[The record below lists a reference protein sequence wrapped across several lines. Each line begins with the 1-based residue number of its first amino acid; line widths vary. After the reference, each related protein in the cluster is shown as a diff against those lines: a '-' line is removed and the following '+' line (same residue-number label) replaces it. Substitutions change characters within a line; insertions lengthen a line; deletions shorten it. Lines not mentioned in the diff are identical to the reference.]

1 MRNGREDTKTPASE
15 GRTSLLPPEPG
26 RVCTPLPADRLTAWG
41 LAPRG
46 PAPRFPHPRSLS
58 GLLCAGPGGRA
69 WRARSRTGDRRWGPV
84 PTTPPL
90 LRAPVAVVTPVSS
103 CQYLRMTG
111 VHPATSFLAWFV
123 ESVAVLGAG
132 SAALAAV
139 LRASGVFAHS
149 DASLVF
155 LFLLDFAV
163 SAVTLSYLLST
174 CFSRADVAALC
185 ASLLYMASFLP
196 YIILLVLHRQL
207 GPAAQ
212 TLLVSASF
220 CGPMVETVAR
230 RRSAPELVGGPAGL
244 PAVSQLQTRAARGG
258 GAGSPGAVSERRRT
272 APRHTW
278 AGWIYRATLEIKNKR
293 FSWRVLRPVPLSGR
307 ISLLPCN
314 ARPAKVAF
322 VQVCGEGRGSR
333 KGPPSW
339 LLPGKAHAGHAA
351 GTRPA
356 GARESLWER
365 SPPPELGAAANV
377 RICSRLGPPRGAVCW
392 GVQLAAPGRIWTL
405 RVPGPPRGV

>member
-1 MRNGREDTKTPASE
+1 
-15 GRTSLLPPEPG
+15 
-26 RVCTPLPADRLTAWG
+26 
-41 LAPRG
+41 
-46 PAPRFPHPRSLS
+46 
-58 GLLCAGPGGRA
+58 
-69 WRARSRTGDRRWGPV
+69 
-84 PTTPPL
+84 
-90 LRAPVAVVTPVSS
+90 
-103 CQYLRMTG
+103 MTG

-212 TLLVSASF
+212 TLLVSASIR
-220 CGPMVETVAR
+220 GPTVETVAPP
-230 RRSAPELVGGPAGL
+230 RSALELVGGPGGL
-244 PAVSQLQTRAARGG
+244 PATSQPQTRVARGG

-278 AGWIYRATLEIKNKR
+278 AGMDLQSYFRDKKQALFLEGPA
-293 FSWRVLRPVPLSGR
+293 S
-307 ISLLPCN
+307 
-314 ARPAKVAF
+314 RPAKWQDLAPPL
-322 VQVCGEGRGSR
+322 QCSSC
-333 KGPPSW
+333 KG
-339 LLPGKAHAGHAA
+339 
-351 GTRPA
+351 
-356 GARESLWER
+356 
-365 SPPPELGAAANV
+365 
-377 RICSRLGPPRGAVCW
+377 
-392 GVQLAAPGRIWTL
+392 L
-405 RVPGPPRGV
+405 R